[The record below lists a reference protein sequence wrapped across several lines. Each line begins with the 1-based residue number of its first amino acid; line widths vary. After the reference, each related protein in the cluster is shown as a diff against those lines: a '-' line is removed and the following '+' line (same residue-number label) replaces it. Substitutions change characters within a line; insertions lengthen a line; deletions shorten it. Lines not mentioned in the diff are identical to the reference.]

1 MDFRNIDIGNGWAQ
15 REYQTSV
22 VTFQTPAANSRRMLD
37 LAFDLNDA
45 YRYDGTRWSA
55 QTPRLIC
62 GSIRGRASNFPRGFA
77 GRVR

>member
-15 REYQTSV
+15 REYQNECYASKRRR
-22 VTFQTPAANSRRMLD
+22 QTAEECSIW
-37 LAFDLNDA
+37 AFDLNDA